1 MAKSDFARIVQ
12 SHRGKQLRWTA
23 ASVRRIDRILQF
35 AAADVVAK
43 LRKQA
48 GRGTLQERYLTDLL
62 ADLGRTLDNLRN
74 DYGHLTNLHLL
85 GSAQI
90 AADREA
96 AIAGQLFSVDDLQQA
111 VAGLLPELTQS
122 ATIGGLGEVSVRFGL
137 VARDAVNAVYQR
149 VYRDGLSLSDRL
161 WRLSAGTRKIIEDKV
176 VSAVA
181 QGTSAENLARDLR
194 SYLTKTGQ
202 GNARYNAM
210 RLARTEINTA
220 HREGSIRTAT
230 KPDGTLRDHI
240 LALGWRLSKS
250 HVVQDVCDIWA
261 SQDIDGLGAGNY
273 LPRNVPV
280 DHANGLC
287 FLISVLKA
295 HPDLQFVTKEPK
307 PEGLP
312 DSEVAKAAQ

>member
-12 SHRGKQLRWTA
+12 SHRGKHLRWTA
-23 ASVRRIDRILQF
+23 VSVRRIDRILQY

-43 LRKQA
+43 LRKHA

-62 ADLGRTLDNLRN
+62 ADLGRTLDNLRD
-74 DYGHLTNLHLL
+74 DYGRLTNLHLL

-111 VAGLLPELTQS
+111 VVGLLPELTQS
-122 ATIGGLGEVSVRFGL
+122 ATIGGIGEVSVRFGL
-137 VARDAVNAVYQR
+137 VAQNAVNAVYQR

-161 WRLSAGTRKIIEDKV
+161 WRLSAGTRKVIEDKV
-176 VSAVA
+176 VAAVA

-220 HREGSIRTAT
+220 HREGCIVSAT

-250 HVVQDVCDIWA
+250 HVIPDVCDLWA
-261 SQDIDGLGAGNY
+261 SQDIDGLGPGNY
-273 LPRNVPV
+273 LPQNVPV
-280 DHANGLC
+280 DHVNGLC
-287 FLISVLKA
+287 CLVSVLKA
-295 HPDLQFVTKEPK
+295 HPEMQHVTKEPK
-307 PEGLP
+307 AEGLP
-312 DSEVAKAAQ
+312 ESEVAKATQ